1 MRTLGGWIRFAW
13 RFELALYKSLAR
25 FVARRPDVPAGA
37 TPASYVGAVSVLLW
51 AIVIGS
57 AVELVALHVALP
69 WERVRLA
76 ADVLGVWGLMWAL
89 GFTAS
94 NHVYP
99 HLVTETGIR
108 LRNGHHVSV
117 EVPWDAVERVG
128 TRERSV
134 GGSRALHHDGR
145 VVSVAVG
152 GRTNVDVALSR
163 PLQVPVRG
171 ATETVTEVRF
181 FADDP
186 RAVARQAGRRLSGR
200 SGGSR

>member
-1 MRTLGGWIRFAW
+1 MRRLGGWIGFAW
-13 RFELALYKSLAR
+13 RFEIPLYKSLAR
-25 FVARRPDVPAGA
+25 LVFRRPAVPPGA

-51 AIVIGS
+51 AITIGS

-94 NHVYP
+94 NYVYP
-99 HLVTETGIR
+99 HLVTETGLR

-117 EVPWDAVERVG
+117 EVPWDAVERVS

-134 GGSRALHHDGR
+134 GGSRALHYEDGMLS
-145 VVSVAVG
+145 VVVG

-163 PLQVPVRG
+163 PLRVPVRG

-181 FADDP
+181 FADEP
-186 RAVARQAGRRLSGR
+186 RSVADRTR
-200 SGGSR
+200 SR